1 MVWDTVSF
9 SLKNTYQDNTV
20 YNTWL
25 HNVKNGK
32 VKDTPSSFKDFLLTG
47 NNLQLFAKHFDD
59 YQEGDM
65 FVKESVVELE
75 KNKLL
80 CFDADQAQAYI
91 IDLNDMSKDRD
102 QISMTVFK
110 PKDTTADYDKQ
121 IQSLVTQIS
130 TKLGS
135 DFKTVDGTKL
145 SLEYITSNV
154 LSSKSLEYYKAA
166 ITERNGGTDSTNTV
180 DTSTVDIDTNNLK
193 NIAYYNLNDITN
205 NEKEFEYY
213 KYLLQSMGVSVDE
226 SNEIDKGQADTVYG
240 ALNQKI
246 NAISKYLNSPL
257 TLAPEAKK
265 NLIELFRRLSL
276 SEINII
282 EKLNPGLL
290 ETVGNFIGDYKP
302 SVYMDKY
309 GNKTAISQAV
319 GWDDLMLEKKNMQN
333 DPLAYLNFEDRAKAI
348 SEYTVATTCNVKD
361 GKVTIDDKPYEV
373 KNGKVKIDGTEYTVK
388 GGQVKIGDTTY
399 GVIDKKQ
406 ITISGTSY
414 EVTDGKVTI
423 GETTYEVTDGKV
435 TIGET
440 TYDVT
445 DKKQITISGTSYE
458 VTDGK
463 VTIDGK
469 EYTVQGGK
477 IEINTITVNDTTY
490 AVKNGKVTIKGK
502 EYPVKV
508 NEADNTIQLNVMDY
522 QKATNKVINS
532 NIKLLDNPTK
542 ADSAQTLAG
551 YSTSDKS
558 TAAVETSRYISNNAT
573 NTISD
578 SDLQEM
584 IDKFLGYVKND
595 KSDKA
600 LLYLASIN
608 NPEVVFRLLA
618 NEDVYNALGELGTKK
633 GTLGAGK
640 NQTCDIYVLDDNDNI
655 RCNNDGQPVKM
666 QKQPLNALNIANHL
680 FAMAKIYQASK
691 IDENG
696 KYIGGDAEKIADCK
710 VLDSIQ
716 ALRDGIKNGENVKE
730 TENGRTAQWIGG
742 GIGGVGLAASWITGG
757 VVKHLAKGIP
767 GEAPKK
773 AITNWVGK
781 TVAKGSAKVGLGAGF
796 GIVAAGA
803 VVGGCVGNY
812 IGDKIIKD
820 DTAGD
825 FVDEDGNFL
834 QQKATEFKRWTTTAG
849 VGGGACIGTCIAAS
863 IGLFSN
869 PVGWTIG
876 LVTLGVFAVGLVGAW
891 IRKKH

>member
-154 LSSKSLEYYKAA
+154 LSSDSLEYYKAA
-166 ITERNGGTDSTNTV
+166 ITEKNGGTDSTNTV

-265 NLIELFRRLSL
+265 NLIELFRQLSL

-333 DPLAYLNFEDRAKAI
+333 DPLAYLNFEDRANATSECKVIPKAYTVNNNKVTI
-348 SEYTVATTCNVKD
+348 GDKTYEVKGGQVTIEGKEYTVNVK
-361 GKVTIDDKPYEV
+361 KLTIGDKTYEV
-373 KNGKVKIDGTEYTVK
+373 KENKVKIGETEYTVDGNNIKDNSGNTYTIKNGKVKIGETEYTVSEN
-388 GGQVKIGDTTY
+388 QIPNVN
-399 GVIDKKQ
+399 V
-406 ITISGTSY
+406 ITINGKDY
-414 EVTDGKVTI
+414 IVNNDNKVTI
-423 GETTYEVTDGKV
+423 E
-435 TIGET
+435 
-440 TYDVT
+440 
-445 DKKQITISGTSYE
+445 
-458 VTDGK
+458 
-463 VTIDGK
+463 GK
-469 EYTVQGGK
+469 EYSV
-477 IEINTITVNDTTY
+477 D
-490 AVKNGKVTIKGK
+490 KGK
-502 EYPVKV
+502 
-508 NEADNTIQLNVMDY
+508 IQLNVMDY

-532 NIKLLDNPTK
+532 NITVLDKNGNATTK
-542 ADSAQTLAG
+542 GEAAKTLAG

-584 IDKFLGYVKND
+584 IDKFKNYVKNG

-618 NEDVYNALGELGTKK
+618 NEDVYNKLGELGTKK

-655 RCNNDGQPVKM
+655 RCNNDGQPVRM

-696 KYIGGDAEKIADCK
+696 NYIGGDAEKIADCK

-716 ALRDGIKNGENVKE
+716 ALRDGIKNGENVKYTDNFGAE
-730 TENGRTAQWIGG
+730 TVTAASTAAGTAVCVGGTMIASHSAKSIGITLMG
-742 GIGGVGLAASWITGG
+742 KAPELTGKAALRSSLHLFDLFNSNTAASVGATLGVVGVIAGGVAGGFAGAAVADAFINGSTKDFTDSDGNFMKTKA
-757 VVKHLAKGIP
+757 KHF
-767 GEAPKK
+767 
-773 AITNWVGK
+773 K
-781 TVAKGSAKVGLGAGF
+781 TTSVISGAGLGAGATALLTF
-796 GIVAAGA
+796 GLA
-803 VVGGCVGNY
+803 
-812 IGDKIIKD
+812 
-820 DTAGD
+820 
-825 FVDEDGNFL
+825 
-834 QQKATEFKRWTTTAG
+834 
-849 VGGGACIGTCIAAS
+849 
-863 IGLFSN
+863 SN
-869 PVGWTIG
+869 PIGWTI
-876 LVTLGVFAVGLVGAW
+876 LGVGAAAALVAW
-891 IRKKH
+891 GIKAWWK